1 MQSLVKLPTL
11 YKLSSTNQL
20 MQWDVEVF
28 GTNDGYGHVVTKYGY
43 HGSENIQSQT
53 DTVKLGKNA
62 GKKNETTPQQ
72 QAIVQANQLHKKKAK
87 EGYCED
93 INLALAGNVRPGIDP
108 MLADKYKDCMNK
120 VVFPAVSQP
129 KLDGM
134 RCIAVYSSD
143 GEVNLFSRERN
154 PIPSVPHINC
164 AIKQIAIQNN
174 WNQYIGPD
182 QVIEVDGEL
191 YNHEYRDDFNQIM
204 SILKRS
210 KTIHPDSLK
219 AQYHIYDMPN
229 HAGVTMERLQ
239 MRDAL
244 FAGHNEHLVMVES
257 SVVNSHEEIEQALDH
272 FLELG
277 YEGVMIRNF
286 DARYEKDKRSKGLLK
301 YKPFVDEE
309 YQIVG
314 YLEGT
319 GHLMGCVGAFICTLP
334 DGRTFKTT
342 PKATRERKREYFERI
357 NEIIGKMV
365 TIRYIRKTP
374 AGIPKHGAAR
384 SIRDYE

>member
-1 MQSLVKLPTL
+1 MQSLVKLPMV
-11 YKLSSTNQL
+11 YRLSSSSQL
-20 MQWDVEVF
+20 MQWEVEVF
-28 GTNDGYGHVVTKYGY
+28 GTDDGLGHVVTRYGY
-43 HGSENIQSQT
+43 HGSENIQAQT
-53 DTVKLGKNA
+53 DTIKEGKNI
-62 GKKNETTPQQ
+62 GKKNATTPQQ
-72 QAIVQANQLHKKKAK
+72 QAIVQANQLLKKKIK

-93 INLALAGNVRPGIDP
+93 INLALAGNLRPGIDP

-134 RCIAVYSSD
+134 RCIAVYKN
-143 GEVNLFSRERN
+143 GVVELFSRERN
-154 PIPSVPHINC
+154 PITSVPHIVS
-164 AIKQIAIQNN
+164 AILEMANKNN
-174 WNQYIGPD
+174 WIQYVGVDGI
-182 QVIEVDGEL
+182 IEVDGEL

-229 HAGVTMERLQ
+229 HAGITMERLKI
-239 MRDAL
+239 RDTL
-244 FAGHNEHLVMVES
+244 FAGHNEYLVMVES
-257 SVVNSHEEIEQALDH
+257 SEVRSHEEIELALDH
-272 FLELG
+272 FLDLG
-277 YEGVMIRNF
+277 YEGVMIRNY
-286 DARYEKDKRSKGLLK
+286 DALYEKDKRSKGLLK
-301 YKPFVDEE
+301 HKPFVDEE
-309 YQIVG
+309 YMVVG

-319 GHLMGCVGAFICTLP
+319 GHLMGCIGAFICQLP

-374 AGIPKHGAAR
+374 AGIPKHGSAR
-384 SIRDYE
+384 GIRDYE